1 MKTMIKLAVSCVAIF
16 MMTACIKTNNYRDAV
31 NNNDFEKAHECLD
44 DLYSS
49 YEDAVRN
56 NTDFLRDSGNII
68 EGEAEGYCIAANYVY
83 SAELR
88 FLADMDNDESWRRA
102 LSLVKEMNV
111 VGRKYPKNKENIWP
125 DGSCYFIRCYQR
137 YIELRNRQ
145 CDILLDLAIDYNNQ
159 DVAKKVLRCYCENCK
174 TTDDLP
180 SLVYYVKD
188 DIDAAKEKFD
198 EAVAS
203 GAFNE

>member
-1 MKTMIKLAVSCVAIF
+1 M
-16 MMTACIKTNNYRDAV
+16 
-31 NNNDFEKAHECLD
+31 D